1 MRSAALLL
9 AVAAVVA
16 CAPSEPP
23 AVDPAVVPEPS
34 GPPTMEAIGS
44 ATFPALDVSAGPVTL
59 EDGRWEGEPYQEGGV
74 SRPVVQLVDGFRATA
89 DLDGDGAEEAVVLLS
104 TTTGGSG
111 ERLHLAALEHGR
123 AGVEVLGTAFVGDR
137 VKIRGWRTDGG
148 GVVLDTLQAGEGDA
162 MCCPGD
168 LATRVWRLTDDG
180 LAEVRGE
187 VTGRLSPEVLG
198 GGAEWVLRS
207 WDIGE
212 PAPAEPEVTLVSRDD
227 RIGGSSG
234 CNRYTAPVEAGAAP
248 GDLELGPAA
257 ATKMM
262 CPEAAMQVEDR
273 FLRQLGATTKLGF
286 HLGRLALTYT
296 TDEGAG
302 TMLFE
307 RREASVDPE

>member
-1 MRSAALLL
+1 MRSVVLLL
-9 AVAAVVA
+9 AAAAVVA

-23 AVDPAVVPEPS
+23 PVDPAVAPEPS

-44 ATFPALDVSAGPVTL
+44 ATFPGLDVGEGPVTL
-59 EDGRWEGEPYQEGGV
+59 EDGLWEGAPYQEGAE
-74 SRPVVQLVDGFRATA
+74 SRPAVRLVDGFRVTA

-111 ERLHLAALEHGR
+111 ERLHLAALEHGE
-123 AGVEVLGTAFVGDR
+123 AGAEVLGTAFLGDR
-137 VKIRGWRTDGG
+137 VKIRGWRAAGG
-148 GVVLDTLQAGEGDA
+148 EVVLETLQAGDGDA

-168 LATRVWRLTDDG
+168 LATRAWRLTGDG
-180 LAEVRGE
+180 LTEVRSE
-187 VTGRLSPEVLG
+187 VTGRLSLEVLD
-198 GGAEWVLRS
+198 GGAAWVLRS
-207 WDIGE
+207 CDVGE
-212 PAPAEPEVTLVSRDD
+212 PAPAEPEVTLASRDG

-234 CNRYTAPVEAGAAP
+234 CNRYTVPVEPGAGP

-273 FLRQLGATTKLGF
+273 FLRQLATTTKLGF

-307 RREASVDPE
+307 RREASADPD